1 MYICRS
7 IDINMKTQV
16 YSSNSAQMPF
26 EAKRAM
32 DKSHV
37 TDLIPEGY
45 VSFETFAEVFD
56 RKLREQ
62 YAKL

>member
-1 MYICRS
+1 
-7 IDINMKTQV
+7 MKAQIF
-16 YSSNSAQMPF
+16 SSNSAQMPF
-26 EAKRAM
+26 EAKRVM
-32 DKSHV
+32 KSTHKK
-37 TDLIPEGY
+37 DSIPEGY